1 MAEPMRAAA
10 AVKKAAFIFDVD
22 YSLDNFQ
29 IAIQICF
36 FAFSIFLVVRS
47 AR

>member
-1 MAEPMRAAA
+1 MADPIRAAA
-10 AVKKAAFIFDVD
+10 AVKKAAFIFDVEFT
-22 YSLDNFQ
+22 LNNFQ

>member
-36 FAFSIFLVVRS
+36 FAFSIFLVVMS

>member
-1 MAEPMRAAA
+1 MADPMRAAA
-10 AVKKAAFIFDVD
+10 AVKKAAFIFDVE
-22 YSLDNFQ
+22 YTLNNFQ

>member
-1 MAEPMRAAA
+1 MADPIRAAA
-10 AVKKAAFIFDVD
+10 AVKKAAFIFEID
-22 YSLDNFQ
+22 YTLQNFE

>member
-10 AVKKAAFIFDVD
+10 AVKKAAFIFEVD
-22 YSLDNFQ
+22 YSLDKSQ
-29 IAIQICF
+29 IAMQICF